1 VMLYHFF
8 TFEID
13 KKIKEAEEKTKTPN

>member
-1 VMLYHFF
+1 LYHFF

-13 KKIKEAEEKTKTPN
+13 KKIKEAEEKIKTPN